1 MMTTTTPLPR
11 ILLAEDEKHLAKG
24 ISYNLEKRGYEV
36 EVAPRGDTALELG
49 STQGFDLIILD
60 VMMPGLDGFE
70 VCRELRNRQILTP
83 ILMLT
88 ARHET
93 ENRIR
98 GIQLGADDYLGKPF
112 NLDELLARVEA
123 LLRRRKWDEQAPP
136 TQPTDH
142 ELGSVLFNTNLMTLS
157 GSAGQK
163 VSLTVI
169 EARLL
174 QLFIAESGRT
184 IARTEILKKVWGFN
198 EETQTRTLDNFI
210 MRLRAHLATVGGS
223 ADWIESVRGVGYRF
237 SPTFTNL

>member
-1 MMTTTTPLPR
+1 MTTPSAPQPR

-36 EVAPRGDTALELG
+36 IIAPRGDTALELG

-70 VCRELRNRQILTP
+70 VCRELRARQILTP

-93 ENRIR
+93 ENRVR

-112 NLDELLARVEA
+112 NLDELMARTEA
-123 LLRRRKWDEQAPP
+123 LLRRRRWDEQAPAES
-136 TQPTDH
+136 TLV
-142 ELGSVLFNTNLMTLS
+142 ELGPVRFDTNLMTLS
-157 GSAGQK
+157 GAAGQK

-174 QLFIAESGRT
+174 QLFIGETGRT
-184 IARTEILKKVWGFN
+184 VACAQILKKVWGFH

-210 MRLRAHLATVGGS
+210 MRLRAHLANVGGS

>member
-1 MMTTTTPLPR
+1 MSTATLPR

-36 EVAPRGDTALELG
+36 EIAARGDTALELG

-70 VCRELRNRQILTP
+70 VCRQLRARQILTP

-93 ENRIR
+93 ENRVR

-112 NLDELLARVEA
+112 NLDELLARTEA
-123 LLRRRKWDEQAPP
+123 LLRRRRWDEQAPAEP
-136 TQPTDH
+136 TQF
-142 ELGSVLFNTNLMTLS
+142 ELGQVKFDANLMSLT
-157 GSAGQK
+157 GAAGQK

-174 QLFIAESGRT
+174 QLFIDEWGRT
-184 IARTEILKKVWGFN
+184 VARTHILKKVWGFH

-210 MRLRAHLATVGGS
+210 MRLRAHLVTVGGS
-223 ADWIESVRGVGYRF
+223 SDWIESVRGVGYRF
-237 SPTFTNL
+237 NPTFTNL